1 MKKIIKLTE
10 RDLTRLVRQTIMEL
24 DRSTYERVAD
34 VADEKGYEKL
44 SDKFRE
50 HGKSF
55 GLNQENYDINMV
67 VYYEGEDK
75 VLNLRIKTVNLT
87 FRRAYYNTR
96 TLNTEIYILN
106 TEDIDGVERS
116 FEVTK
121 GPKRRNYVISFLMG
135 GEYLS
140 LPQTKKDAQKVKS
153 FFEEKGYDILS
164 DVDPRA
170 ISYDYSS
177 Y

>member
-34 VADEKGYEKL
+34 VADEKGYGNL
-44 SDKFRE
+44 SNKFRE

-55 GLNQENYDINMV
+55 GLNQENYDIKMV
-67 VYYEGEDK
+67 VYDEGEYK
-75 VLNLRIKTVNLT
+75 VLNLRIKNVEPLSNS
-87 FRRAYYNTR
+87 
-96 TLNTEIYILN
+96 IYILN

-116 FEVTK
+116 FDVTK
-121 GPKRRNYVISFLMG
+121 DSKRRNYAISFLMD

-140 LPQTKKDAQKVKS
+140 SPQTKKDAQKVKS
-153 FFEEKGYDILS
+153 FFEERGTYNFLR
-164 DVDPRA
+164 DVDPRS
-170 ISYDYSS
+170 ISYEYTGL
-177 Y
+177 